1 MQRSQSREQQYM
13 ANKERAKEGTNN
25 LNLIEEKDLLS
36 VAPIFFPL
44 SRHTDA
50 VRDAVRGHSRE
61 KRHA

>member
-1 MQRSQSREQQYM
+1 M